1 MEEEKKGITAKK
13 SENFSEW
20 YTQVL
25 IKSEFIDYS
34 DVSGA
39 IIFRPD
45 AYAVWERIVGAVDSE
60 FKKAGIDNVYFPLFI
75 PEHFLA
81 KEQEHLEGF
90 VPEVAWVTETG
101 SSKLSERLA
110 VRPTSETIIYPS
122 FSKWIRSWRDLPI
135 RYNLWNNVVRW
146 EFKNPTPF
154 IRSREF
160 LWNEGHSA
168 YATEKEAR
176 AERDIILGIYQK
188 ALKEYLALPG
198 IVGKKT
204 DKEKFA
210 GAVESYSIEHIMPD
224 GWAIQGPDWHFD
236 GQNFAKAFGISY
248 LDRNGKKEFVWQN
261 TYAISTRE
269 IGVMIATHGDD
280 KGLII
285 PPRIARI
292 QIVIVPIFKSDN
304 AEKVLEYARK
314 VESILKESFR
324 VKLDDR
330 EGYTPGY
337 KFNDWELKGVPIRLE
352 IGPKEV
358 DGKEVVIARR
368 DTGAKTA
375 TSISDI
381 TQKIDLVLNEIHN
394 KLYENALNFMRAHMH
409 KASSYSEMKK
419 LLKAQKPGIVQA
431 PWCGSRECEDKIKEE
446 TSAKITNLPFEENG
460 SMQKGMKCIYC
471 DKPAK
476 YIANFA
482 RSY

>member
-75 PEHFLA
+75 PEHFLK

-101 SSKLSERLA
+101 NSKLSERLA

-122 FSKWIRSWRDLPI
+122 FSKWIRSWRDLPV

-146 EFKNPTPF
+146 EFKNPMPL
-154 IRSREF
+154 IRNREF

-168 YATEKEAR
+168 YATEKEAL
-176 AERDIILGIYQK
+176 AEREVILGIYQK
-188 ALKEYLALPG
+188 VLKEYLALPG
-198 IVGKKT
+198 IAGKKT

-210 GAVESYSIEHIMPD
+210 GAVASYSIEHIMPD

-236 GQNFAKAFGISY
+236 GQNFARAFNISY
-248 LDRNGKKEFVWQN
+248 LDKSGKKEFVWQN
-261 TYAISTRE
+261 TYAITTRE
-269 IGVMIATHGDD
+269 IGIMVATHGDD
-280 KGLII
+280 KGLVI
-285 PPRIARI
+285 PPRVARI
-292 QIVIVPIFKSDN
+292 QVVIVPIFKSGN
-304 AEKVLEYARK
+304 AGPVMEFARK
-314 VESILKESFR
+314 VEAMLKESFR
-324 VKLDDR
+324 IKLDDR

-337 KFNDWELKGVPIRLE
+337 KFNDWELKGVPVRIE

-358 DGKEVVIARR
+358 KDNEVVIVRR
-368 DTGAKTA
+368 DTGAKTSTGIA
-375 TSISDI
+375 DI
-381 TQKIDLVLNEIHN
+381 IQKVDIVLNDIQD
-394 KLYENALNFMRAHMH
+394 KLYERAIKFMREHIH
-409 KASSYSEMKK
+409 KTGDYSEMKR
-419 LLKAQKPGIVQA
+419 LLKAQKPGIIQA

-446 TSAKITNLPFEENG
+446 TSAKITNMPFEENA
-460 SMQKGMKCIYC
+460 SAPKGMKCVYC
-471 DKPAK
+471 GKPAK
-476 YIANFA
+476 HIANFA